1 MQSQPVALTVPR
13 VIGHRGAAQAAPEN
27 TLEGFIEAKAQGASW
42 VEFDAKLT
50 ADNAVIL
57 LHDDIVDRTTNG
69 TGFAAGMTR
78 AALQALDA
86 GSWFGPA
93 WANSRIPTLAETID
107 CLARLDLGCN
117 VEIKPCPGR
126 DRETAVGVIDELRR
140 SWPQGRPLPLVSSF
154 SYESLLEARRLDE
167 AQQSNEASPGSRFP
181 LGLLL
186 EDARADWLALAQ
198 GIGAVSIHC
207 WHETLTEDWA
217 RDIKQA
223 GYLLL
228 VYTVNDVN
236 LARRLFAWGADAV
249 FTDVPGRL
257 LAEIGQ

>member
-1 MQSQPVALTVPR
+1 MQAEPAVLTVPR

-69 TGFAAGMTR
+69 AGFAAQMSL

-93 WANSRIPTLAETID
+93 WANSRIPTLAETIA
-107 CLARLDLGCN
+107 CLERLELGCN

-126 DRETAVGVIDELRR
+126 DRETAVGVIGELRR
-140 SWPQGRPLPLVSSF
+140 VWPQGKPLPLVSSF
-154 SYESLLEARRLDE
+154 SYESLLEARRLNE
-167 AQQSNEASPGSRFP
+167 AQDQAQAGGRFP

-186 EDARADWLALAQ
+186 EDAPADWLALAQ
-198 GIGAVSIHC
+198 GIGALSIHC

-217 RDIKQA
+217 RAIKQA

-249 FTDVPGRL
+249 FTDAPGRL

>member
-1 MQSQPVALTVPR
+1 MQAETPVPTVPR

-27 TLEGFIEAKAQGASW
+27 TLEGFIEAKAQGISW

-69 TGFAAGMTR
+69 TGFAAQMPL

-93 WANSRIPTLAETID
+93 WAGSRIPTLAETIA
-107 CLARLDLGCN
+107 CLERLELGCN

-126 DRETAVGVIDELRR
+126 DRETTRGVIDELRR
-140 SWPQGRPLPLVSSF
+140 VWPQGKPLPLVSSF
-154 SYESLLEARRLDE
+154 SYDSLLEARRLNE
-167 AQQSNEASPGSRFP
+167 AQPGAGFP

-186 EDARADWLALAQ
+186 EDAPADWLALAQ

-207 WHETLTEDWA
+207 WHETLTEGWA
-217 RDIKQA
+217 RAIKQA

-228 VYTVNDVN
+228 VYTVNDMN
-236 LARRLFAWGADAV
+236 LAHRLFAWGADAV